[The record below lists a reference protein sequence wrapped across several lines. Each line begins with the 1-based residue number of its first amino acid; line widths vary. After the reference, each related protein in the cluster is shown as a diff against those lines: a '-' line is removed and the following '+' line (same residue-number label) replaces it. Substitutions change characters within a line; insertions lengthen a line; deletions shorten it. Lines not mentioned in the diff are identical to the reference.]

1 MKLELEMEAEPLTA
15 EQEVRLLALALKR
28 APKGLAELSAAQDER
43 DVFYALPSATLAAF
57 RLGDYAHSKAL
68 AHQAL
73 ALAPSYQSDW
83 NYGNAIHFAH
93 TALGLLALRESD
105 TATAAE
111 ELKKSGSTPG
121 SPQLNSFGPSMELAK
136 ALLRAGQIDV
146 VLDYLNYCREFWEM
160 GHARLDVWDAKIR
173 SGQVPN
179 FQMNCH
185 R

>member
-1 MKLELEMEAEPLTA
+1 MKLEVEMEAEPLTP
-15 EQEVRLLALALKR
+15 EQEARLLALALER
-28 APKGLAELSAAQDER
+28 APRELAELSTVQDER
-43 DVFYALPSATLAAF
+43 DVFYALPRAALAAF
-57 RLGDYAHSKAL
+57 RLGDYTRSKAL

-73 ALAPSYQSDW
+73 SLAPSYQSDW

-93 TALGLLALRESD
+93 TALGLAALGEHD
-105 TATAAE
+105 LATAAE

-146 VLDYLNYCREFWEM
+146 VLDYLEQCREFWEM
-160 GHARLDVWDAKIR
+160 GHTWLDVWDAKIR
-173 SGQVPN
+173 SGQAPN